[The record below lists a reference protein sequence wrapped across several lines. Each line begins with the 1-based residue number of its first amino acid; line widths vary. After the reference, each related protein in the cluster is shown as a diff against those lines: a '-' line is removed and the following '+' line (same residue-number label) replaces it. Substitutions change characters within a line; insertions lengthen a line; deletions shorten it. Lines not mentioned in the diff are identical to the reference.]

1 LDEKRN
7 RVVTPMV
14 RKDGSLKAAT
24 WEEAYSAVIDN
35 FKPLI
40 DKKDN
45 GVAAIVSTRLSAD
58 VLYYFK
64 QIFSEKF
71 GSGMITSTEE
81 GRYTQAISEFADE
94 KGSFETK
101 LSELHDADTVLTIGV
116 DLVKDHQVA
125 GFFIKRLIPKGLQII
140 PVSYEAGG
148 MDAFTTHS
156 TVINRGKDLAFI
168 QALDGA
174 ISGENIDGLAENSGL
189 SSQEITELAKLLIS
203 SKKLVFVY
211 GSEFDPKQKKETLQ
225 ALLKLAEKVNAKLI
239 SPKGKANSL
248 VAEQLRLNKSL
259 EINGHQAAFV
269 ALGDE
274 EPSQTIIKKL
284 EEVPFLVVQASFH
297 SALTAKADVVLPV
310 STWLEQDGHFVTCDG
325 KVQLSHKSLQA
336 PVDVKSNKEVILA
349 LADHLKMILNPV
361 WDKAVKLEKSVVEI
375 G

>member
-1 LDEKRN
+1 
-7 RVVTPMV
+7 
-14 RKDGSLKAAT
+14 
-24 WEEAYSAVIDN
+24 
-35 FKPLI
+35 
-40 DKKDN
+40 
-45 GVAAIVSTRLSAD
+45 
-58 VLYYFK
+58 
-64 QIFSEKF
+64 
-71 GSGMITSTEE
+71 
-81 GRYTQAISEFADE
+81 
-94 KGSFETK
+94 
-101 LSELHDADTVLTIGV
+101 
-116 DLVKDHQVA
+116 
-125 GFFIKRLIPKGLQII
+125 
-140 PVSYEAGG
+140 VSYEAGG

>member
-1 LDEKRN
+1 
-7 RVVTPMV
+7 
-14 RKDGSLKAAT
+14 
-24 WEEAYSAVIDN
+24 
-35 FKPLI
+35 
-40 DKKDN
+40 
-45 GVAAIVSTRLSAD
+45 VAAIVSTRLSAD